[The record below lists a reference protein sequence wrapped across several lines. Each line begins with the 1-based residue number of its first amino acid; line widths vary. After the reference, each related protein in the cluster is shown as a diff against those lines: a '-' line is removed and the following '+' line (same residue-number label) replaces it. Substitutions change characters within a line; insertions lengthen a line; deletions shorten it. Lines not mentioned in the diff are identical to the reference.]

1 MVFDPAQDKEV
12 EPEEVLEEL
21 DENGKRAPSAFKLK
35 YWPNR
40 SKHPEIPPPDV
51 RIQGKKRKQFGSKLE
66 TNLEQIKEIDR
77 ELGQKRV

>member
-21 DENGKRAPSAFKLK
+21 DENGKRATSAFKLK

-40 SKHPEIPPPDV
+40 SKHPEIAPPDV
-51 RIQGKKRKQFGSKLE
+51 RL
-66 TNLEQIKEIDR
+66 
-77 ELGQKRV
+77 